1 MKKNALL
8 TATTLVIIV
17 VCLVLN
23 SCSKKVAVTP
33 EEARQIAK
41 EAYIYGF
48 PMVDNY
54 RIMYAYSIDKN
65 NPEYKAPWNQIKNI
79 PRVYTPEDK
88 AVQTPNSDTPYSMLG
103 MDLRAEPIVLTIP
116 VIEKNRYF
124 SVQLVDQYTFN
135 FDYIGSRTT
144 GNDGGIFMVTE
155 PTWKGEIPDGIQ
167 KVFKS
172 ETEFALAIY
181 RTQLFD
187 PTDIENVIKI
197 QEGYK
202 VQTLSEFLGQPAPP
216 AAPQIDFITPVYK
229 NYEKTSMEFYNV
241 LNFLLQFCPTDPS
254 EVELMQRFA
263 KINVGGGMNFDIEN
277 LTSELKAAIQQG
289 MEDAWKEL
297 GEFEKNELATGKV
310 TSGDIFGSRAYL
322 KNNYLYR
329 FAAAVLGIYGNS
341 KEEAMYPAYREDSS
355 GNPLNGK
362 ENKYVIYL
370 SPDKT
375 PPVHAFWS
383 FTMYN
388 LPASLLVPNPIQRYL
403 INSPMLPNLKKDSN
417 GGITLYIHY
426 ESPGKD
432 KESNWLPAPDGPFW
446 IALRLYWPKEAAL
459 DGSWKHPL
467 LELVKK

>member
-17 VCLVLN
+17 IGLVLN

-144 GNDGGIFMVTE
+144 GNDGGIFMVTG
-155 PTWKGEIPDGIQ
+155 PNWKGEIPDGIQ

-229 NYEKTSMEFYNV
+229 NDEKTSMEFYNV

-263 KINVGGGMNFDIEN
+263 KINVGGGVNFDIEN
-277 LTSELKAAIQQG
+277 LTSELKAAIQKG

-310 TSGDIFGSRAYL
+310 TSGDIFGS
-322 KNNYLYR
+322 
-329 FAAAVLGIYGNS
+329 
-341 KEEAMYPAYREDSS
+341 SS
-355 GNPLNGK
+355 L
-362 ENKYVIYL
+362 
-370 SPDKT
+370 
-375 PPVHAFWS
+375 
-383 FTMYN
+383 
-388 LPASLLVPNPIQRYL
+388 
-403 INSPMLPNLKKDSN
+403 
-417 GGITLYIHY
+417 
-426 ESPGKD
+426 
-432 KESNWLPAPDGPFW
+432 
-446 IALRLYWPKEAAL
+446 
-459 DGSWKHPL
+459 
-467 LELVKK
+467 